1 MHGVDLARLVNEKPD
16 SALALLSMH
25 GVTYSNAFTSFPSNS
40 WPGLLSIV
48 TGGSPRVTG
57 VLFENSFD
65 RSLSPPASDCSI
77 VGTAVIFDS
86 WIDVNRDAVDGG
98 GGIDPQKLPRDPKK
112 GCKPVFPHDF
122 IRVNTIFEVL
132 KQSGRRTAW
141 SDKHPAYDF
150 VNGPSGN
157 GVDDLFTPEV
167 RPFRAIEKIQLYDDL
182 KVGALLNEI
191 DGKDHTGSRQVGVP
205 AIFGMNFQAISVA
218 QKTKNGGYLDSRG
231 RPSSILEEALLHTD
245 QSIGKLID
253 RLRKRKLLESTLVI
267 ITAKHGDSPI
277 DPMRLRHADLN
288 IIPKTVASVSEG
300 LLSCIE
306 QDGSVVL
313 LWLSDHGRTSE
324 VVDALRKIQSQAG
337 IQEIYSADA
346 LDLMFNDPQKDPRV
360 PDIIIQPVPGQIYVD
375 AESSF
380 VAEHGGNTD
389 ADRHVPLLVSLSG
402 MDRSMIQFPVQ
413 TSQIAPTILKLLG
426 LDPDSLDAVRLEKTP
441 LLPGFDFHKLS
452 PP

>member
-1 MHGVDLARLVNEKPD
+1 LQNQRIRQYALFIHPSRSEGALTTLDASTSIARSEMALRIALQKIHVLLALDAIIACIYAFALPFPVCSEAQHSGSSGPAGGRGPVQRVLLLSIDGMHGVDLARLVNEKPD

-205 AIFGMNFQAISVA
+205 AIFGMVATSIPGGGQA
-218 QKTKNGGYLDSRG
+218 R
-231 RPSSILEEALLHTD
+231 SS
-245 QSIGKLID
+245 
-253 RLRKRKLLESTLVI
+253 RKLFFT
-267 ITAKHGDSPI
+267 PI
-277 DPMRLRHADLN
+277 N
-288 IIPKTVASVSEG
+288 QS
-300 LLSCIE
+300 
-306 QDGSVVL
+306 GS
-313 LWLSDHGRTSE
+313 
-324 VVDALRKIQSQAG
+324 
-337 IQEIYSADA
+337 
-346 LDLMFNDPQKDPRV
+346 
-360 PDIIIQPVPGQIYVD
+360 
-375 AESSF
+375 
-380 VAEHGGNTD
+380 
-389 ADRHVPLLVSLSG
+389 
-402 MDRSMIQFPVQ
+402 
-413 TSQIAPTILKLLG
+413 
-426 LDPDSLDAVRLEKTP
+426 
-441 LLPGFDFHKLS
+441 
-452 PP
+452 